1 MLQRL
6 ICLIANTL
14 LPPTT
19 PKAYLRLAYFLIIC
33 WLPVKILQYPV
44 DNISWKQNQ
53 TFPSISLDRFQR
65 ESSNSSMRVSRS
77 PFINKYWLSGIR
89 SRMILLQKSSS
100 FNYSSVKPTGPPRC
114 SVLTTKLTHTPKR
127 PKLQAGTDTE
137 MKLVLWGALLM
148 HKKQSVLWLLYSD
161 LNEEV
166 LLTIL
171 RLLSS
176 WSDKQPS
183 PPTSQNHLQKEIR
196 VHSFWGGQISVL
208 KVSCKT

>member
-6 ICLIANTL
+6 ICLITNTL

-33 WLPVKILQYPV
+33 WLPVKILQYSV

-89 SRMILLQKSSS
+89 IRMILLQKSSS

-114 SVLTTKLTHTPKR
+114 SVLTTKLTHTPR
-127 PKLQAGTDTE
+127 DPSC
-137 MKLVLWGALLM
+137 
-148 HKKQSVLWLLYSD
+148 KQEQTLKWSWYFEELYSCTKNNQCCD
-161 LNEEV
+161 YFIV
-166 LLTIL
+166 T
-171 RLLSS
+171 
-176 WSDKQPS
+176 
-183 PPTSQNHLQKEIR
+183 
-196 VHSFWGGQISVL
+196 
-208 KVSCKT
+208 